1 MHHAKTKQ
9 KRTPMS
15 ILKPEQKKLAH
26 IKTIDFFKNEE
37 NKKRKRKKKKT

>member
-1 MHHAKTKQ
+1 MHHEKEKQ

-26 IKTIDFFKNEE
+26 IKTIEFFKNE
-37 NKKRKRKKKKT
+37 KRKRNKSNN